1 MYYIYRIINL
11 INGKTYIGQHKYK
24 NINDKY
30 MGSGK
35 ILKKSIKKYG
45 ISNFKK
51 EIIKSNIKNKV
62 EADKL
67 EVYYIKI
74 EKEKGKAEY
83 NITKGGEGFRGKHTK
98 ETKIKIALA
107 SKGNINGFKR
117 GESSWNKGKHYK
129 IKNTKNMHH
138 SAWNKG
144 LIGYRQNIPKSEIQK
159 QKMKETCQI
168 ASIKYKKY
176 KKEGGTLLWN
186 EWRKFQKTT
195 D

>member
-24 NINDKY
+24 DINDKY

-35 ILKKSIKKYG
+35 ILKESIKKYG
-45 ISNFKK
+45 LINFKK
-51 EIIKSNIKNKV
+51 EIIKSDIKNKN
-62 EADKL
+62 EADIL
-67 EVYYIKI
+67 EIYYIKT
-74 EKEKGKAEY
+74 EKENGKGEY

-98 ETKIKIALA
+98 KSKIKIGLAL
-107 SKGNINGFKR
+107 KGNTNGFKK
-117 GESSWNKGKHYK
+117 GESSWNKDKHYK
-129 IKNTKNMHH
+129 IKNTENMHH
-138 SAWNKG
+138 TPWNKG
-144 LIGYRQNIPKSEIQK
+144 LFGYRKNIPKTDIQK

-168 ASIKYKKY
+168 ASMKYQKY

-186 EWRKFQKTT
+186 KWRKFQKTT